1 MNLAHLHLLLNHA
14 PIIGT
19 VIGLA
24 VFLISVAWKNGD
36 LQRTSLVL
44 LVAVALV
51 ALPAFFSGIGAQ
63 GAISKDPAVPPAL
76 IERHEGAA
84 ILALFCMEIT
94 GALAFVGLW
103 KRYRLSTDQRWSRD
117 WIAILLFSAV
127 TAGLMARAGN
137 TGGDIRHAEIRFAEQ
152 VADTQESGLSAIVHV
167 FEPSP
172 SKFRDLMLI
181 SKWWWAF
188 MMDL

>member
-1 MNLAHLHLLLNHA
+1 MNFAHLHFLLNLA
-14 PIIGT
+14 PILGT

-76 IERHEGAA
+76 MERHEGAA
-84 ILALFCMEIT
+84 ILALFFMKLNS
-94 GALAFVGLW
+94 ALDCVAF
-103 KRYRLSTDQRWSRD
+103 
-117 WIAILLFSAV
+117 
-127 TAGLMARAGN
+127 
-137 TGGDIRHAEIRFAEQ
+137 
-152 VADTQESGLSAIVHV
+152 
-167 FEPSP
+167 
-172 SKFRDLMLI
+172 
-181 SKWWWAF
+181 
-188 MMDL
+188 